1 MGGQASGGVSVGRER
16 NIDQQQNNYLGEVGH
31 GPLDE
36 FVKQL
41 AQRYRQQSAQRDL
54 GYGGS
59 NYGMARP
66 QTGGNPAPRPRGP
79 ATPPGATTPGGTGL
93 GAAPGGGT
101 LMNSDREP
109 ESYNEDWGNPY
120 RPPGRVPDGY
130 GNAPGGG
137 YPGGGPPPPGWEDPT
152 PPGGGGGGG
161 APSPDT
167 EANDLV
173 DWFGPGGDGAET
185 PEGGLYGT
193 YGRLANYQPTNE
205 ESWVG
210 SRYLDQTGDPR
221 TQLDRDVEGGY
232 RWQASGERTD
242 AENALDWRY
251 RNIANDP
258 NSALDREVVDN
269 ARTFVQNPGA
279 TGIDGVSD
287 RDIYDAYGNVT
298 RTAGRGEDE
307 AYGAYKGMLDKPG
320 YSDATKSAMT
330 TQGMLSARA
339 AGDSA
344 LDEMKNRRS
353 VGGGSEAFYG
363 AAARLGRGQAGVMG
377 QQARQNEIDF
387 AGEAARQTEVGAGGM
402 TDLASIGNQRRQ
414 FGISGQA
421 GLQDSARRARMYGND
436 MLANRS
442 DTEHGRRMEGIAGME
457 RGTRNARDDQR
468 FGLTGAGG
476 RADEMSRRTNDALAG
491 YRSYSD
497 QMEAR
502 RREGR
507 EGQRGL
513 YEGSRE
519 DENNLVTQI
528 MSGLRTPRETYSFDR
543 STTGSGGVSI

>member
-1 MGGQASGGVSVGRER
+1 MGDQLSGGVSVGRER

-41 AQRYRQQSAQRDL
+41 AQRYRQQQAQRDL

-59 NYGMARP
+59 GYGLAAP
-66 QTGGNPAPRPRGP
+66 GPAGQTGRPPVRPPSGPDPRPRNPNPP
-79 ATPPGATTPGGTGL
+79 AGGTPTGTPTGTGGSPERPGRTPFEPVDQPNQNL
-93 GAAPGGGT
+93 PMEGGGVGGDNGDVYEPDNGVPPHYRNPTGGAAGT
-101 LMNSDREP
+101 GDLVDYFGPN
-109 ESYNEDWGNPY
+109 
-120 RPPGRVPDGY
+120 GY
-130 GNAPGGG
+130 GNEYGAQ
-137 YPGGGPPPPGWEDPT
+137 T
-152 PPGGGGGGG
+152 P
-161 APSPDT
+161 D
-167 EANDLV
+167 
-173 DWFGPGGDGAET
+173 
-185 PEGGLYGT
+185 GGLFGT
-193 YGRLANYQPTNE
+193 YGRLANYQPTDE
-205 ESWVG
+205 ERWVG
-210 SRYLDQTGDPR
+210 GRYLDQTGDPR
-221 TQLDRDVEGGY
+221 TQLDRDVEGGF

-242 AENALDWRY
+242 DENALNWRY

-307 AYGAYKGMLDKPG
+307 AYGAYKGMLDRPG
-320 YSDATKSAMT
+320 YSDATKSAMV

-344 LDEMKNRRS
+344 LDEMKNRRN
-353 VGGGSEAFYG
+353 VGGGSEAFFG

-387 AGEAARQTEVGAGGM
+387 ANEAARQTEVGAGGM

-442 DTEHGRRMEGIAGME
+442 DTEFGRRMEGIGGME
-457 RGTRNARDDQR
+457 RATRNARDDQR
-468 FGLTGAGG
+468 FGLTGSAG

>member
-1 MGGQASGGVSVGRER
+1 MDNASGGVSVGRER

-36 FVKQL
+36 FVKSL
-41 AQRYRQQSAQRDL
+41 AQRYNQTTRQRDL
-54 GYGGS
+54 SYGGPGYGQ
-59 NYGMARP
+59 ARP
-66 QTGGNPAPRPRGP
+66 GPAGQTGRPPVRPGGPAPRPRGP
-79 ATPPGATTPGGTGL
+79 GTGGETSTGTPL
-93 GAAPGGGT
+93 GTADVPYQNLPMEGGGVGGNNGDVYEPDNGIPPHYRNPTGGAAGT
-101 LMNSDREP
+101 
-109 ESYNEDWGNPY
+109 G
-120 RPPGRVPDGY
+120 
-130 GNAPGGG
+130 
-137 YPGGGPPPPGWEDPT
+137 
-152 PPGGGGGGG
+152 
-161 APSPDT
+161 
-167 EANDLV
+167 DLV
-173 DWFGPGGDGAET
+173 DYFGPNGYGQEYGAET
-185 PEGGLYGT
+185 PTGGLWDT
-193 YGRLANYQPTNE
+193 YGDLANYQPTNE

-210 SRYLDQTGDPR
+210 GRYLDSTGDPR
-221 TQLDRDVEGGY
+221 TQLDRDVEGGL
-232 RWQASGERTD
+232 RWQASGERTADED
-242 AENALDWRY
+242 ALNWRF

-279 TGIDGVSD
+279 TGIEGVTD
-287 RDIYDAYGNVT
+287 RSLFDAFGNVT

-307 AYGAYKGMLDKPG
+307 AYGAYKGVLDRPG
-320 YSDATKSAMT
+320 YSDATKSAMA
-330 TQGMLSARA
+330 TQGMLSARTA
-339 AGDSA
+339 SDSA
-344 LDEMKNRRS
+344 LDEMKNRRN

-363 AAARLGRGQAGVMG
+363 AASRLGRGTAGVLG

-387 AGEAARQTEVGAGGM
+387 ANEAARQTEVGAGGM
-402 TDLASIGNQRRQ
+402 TNLASIGNRRAE
-414 FGISGQA
+414 FGLSGQA

-442 DTEHGRRMEGIAGME
+442 DTEFGRRMEGISGME

-468 FGLTGAGG
+468 FGLTQSAG
-476 RADEMSRRTNDALAG
+476 RADEMSRRTNEALSG

-528 MSGLRTPRETYSFDR
+528 TSGLRTPRETYSFDR

>member
-1 MGGQASGGVSVGRER
+1 MGDQLSGGVSVGRER
-16 NIDQQQNNYLGEVGH
+16 NIDQQKNNYLGEVGH

-59 NYGMARP
+59 NYGAAAP
-66 QTGGNPAPRPRGP
+66 GPAGQTGRPPVRPPSSPGPAPRPRNPNGAP
-79 ATPPGATTPGGTGL
+79 TGGSTTTGTPLGTVDQPNQNL
-93 GAAPGGGT
+93 PMDT
-101 LMNSDREP
+101 
-109 ESYNEDWGNPY
+109 
-120 RPPGRVPDGY
+120 
-130 GNAPGGG
+130 
-137 YPGGGPPPPGWEDPT
+137 
-152 PPGGGGGGG
+152 GGG
-161 APSPDT
+161 AGGAGTGTNADGYDPYEDGVPRYYQGDPNGT
-167 EANDLV
+167 GTQGDLV
-173 DWFGPGGDGAET
+173 DYFGPNGYGSEYGAET
-185 PEGGLYGT
+185 PDGGLFGA
-193 YGRLANYQPTNE
+193 YGRLSNYQPTNE

-221 TQLDRDVEGGY
+221 TELDRDVEGGY
-232 RWQASGERTD
+232 RWQASGERTE

-320 YSDATKSAMT
+320 YSDATKAAMT

-387 AGEAARQTEVGAGGM
+387 AGEAARQ
-402 TDLASIGNQRRQ
+402 
-414 FGISGQA
+414 
-421 GLQDSARRARMYGND
+421 
-436 MLANRS
+436 
-442 DTEHGRRMEGIAGME
+442 
-457 RGTRNARDDQR
+457 
-468 FGLTGAGG
+468 
-476 RADEMSRRTNDALAG
+476 
-491 YRSYSD
+491 
-497 QMEAR
+497 
-502 RREGR
+502 
-507 EGQRGL
+507 
-513 YEGSRE
+513 
-519 DENNLVTQI
+519 
-528 MSGLRTPRETYSFDR
+528 
-543 STTGSGGVSI
+543 